1 MLGYYNNE
9 EANKEVFTE
18 DGWFR
23 TGDLAKIDKNGY
35 IYISG
40 RKKFVIVLKN
50 GKNVYPEEIESLIEK
65 SELVK
70 ECMVFGMP
78 ARDGDVTLSVEVC
91 YDKDYVK
98 KQFGEINEEEIK
110 EKIWAWVKEVNQTMP
125 KYKYVKKLILTDE
138 ELVKTTTLKVKR
150 NIEMDKIMKKIK

>member
-1 MLGYYNNE
+1 MIGYYNNE
-9 EANKEVFTE
+9 EANQETFTN

-23 TGDLAKIDKNGY
+23 TGDLAKIDKDGY

-65 SELVK
+65 SNLVK

-78 ARDGDVTLSVEVC
+78 ADDGDVTLSVKVC
-91 YDKDYVK
+91 YDKEYIERELGK
-98 KQFGEINEEEIK
+98 KDETEIREM
-110 EKIWAWVKEVNQTMP
+110 IWNWVKEVNRTMP

-138 ELVKTTTLKVKR
+138 ELVKTTTLKIKR
-150 NIEMDKIMKKIK
+150 KIEMEKIMKNV